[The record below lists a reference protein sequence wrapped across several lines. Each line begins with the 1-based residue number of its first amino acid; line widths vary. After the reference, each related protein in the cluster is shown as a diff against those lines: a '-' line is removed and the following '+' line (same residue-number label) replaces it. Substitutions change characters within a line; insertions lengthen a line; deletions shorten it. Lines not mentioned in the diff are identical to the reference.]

1 MNKGDSYVYL
11 TVKRCLDVIGGAVG
25 CMATVV
31 LILCIKI
38 SYIKDGDFGSIFF
51 VQERIG
57 KDGEMFKIYKFRSMI
72 PNAEAELERLMEEDA
87 LIREEYLT
95 NKKLRD
101 DPRITKIGKII
112 RQKSLDEFP
121 QFLNVFL
128 GSMSLVGPRPYLERE
143 IPDMGEAYDEIIKVK
158 PGITGPWQ
166 TGGRNDLSFKARLEK
181 DIEYVNN
188 HSIYG
193 DVKMIFFTAFQMF
206 GGKGAF

>member
-11 TVKRCLDVIGGAVG
+11 TVKRGLDVIGGAVG

-101 DPRITKIGKII
+101 DPRSTKIGKII

-166 TGGRNDLSFKARLEK
+166 TGGRNDLSFKIRLEK
-181 DIEYVNN
+181 DVEYVHN
-188 HSIYG
+188 HNTFG
-193 DVKMIFFTAFQMF
+193 DIKMIFFTVFQMF